1 MVGIRG
7 VFSPFE
13 QSPFKLHCDLGDRV
27 GRKLDQHLEQVGP
40 HAVLRRL
47 VVNVAWK
54 RRKNMSDHFYA
65 LTTAFMTENMTHVLL
80 LLVKRSSCME
90 LHEKCLLWANMHIQH
105 V

>member
-1 MVGIRG
+1 MCASYFSQFQKTTHIPNIEAMVGIRG

-54 RRKNMSDHFYA
+54 RRK
-65 LTTAFMTENMTHVLL
+65 T
-80 LLVKRSSCME
+80 
-90 LHEKCLLWANMHIQH
+90 
-105 V
+105 